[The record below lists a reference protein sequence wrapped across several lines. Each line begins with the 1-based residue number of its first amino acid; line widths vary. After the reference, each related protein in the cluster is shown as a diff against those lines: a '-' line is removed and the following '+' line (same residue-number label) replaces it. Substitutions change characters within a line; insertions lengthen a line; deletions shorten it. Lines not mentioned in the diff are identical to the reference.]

1 MYEPQIVLEIN
12 LRKQNLAANAPIEL
26 RDINFSYLR
35 GSGTVL
41 KNVNLTVKK
50 GEFLGIMGPTGVG
63 KTTLLYLMNG
73 VIPHYLKGKLSG
85 TATVNGKKTTTI
97 SMAELSRM
105 VGMVMQDPES
115 QIFNLFVREEL
126 AWGLEN
132 RGMSKDEILAK
143 RDEVVKFF
151 GIENIQN
158 SVTYDL
164 SGGQKQRVAIASVY
178 CLGNEIFLLDEP
190 TSELDPIGTTIVFD
204 AVRKLSK
211 EGITVVMIE
220 HKSEQ
225 LAQFADRIALL
236 NDGEIKTIAE
246 PTKFFAEKELLA
258 EAGID
263 APQVTELTYDLINE
277 GIRSSSEEIPLTLN
291 NAVKIYS
298 EMFGNVGKK

>member
-1 MYEPQIVLEIN
+1 
-12 LRKQNLAANAPIEL
+12 LRNKNLAANVPIEL
-26 RDINFSYLR
+26 RDLNFSYLR

-41 KNVNLTVKK
+41 KDVNLTVNK

-63 KTTLLYLMNG
+63 KTTLLYIMSG
-73 VIPHYLKGKLSG
+73 VIPHYLRGKLSG
-85 TATVNGKKTTTI
+85 TVAVNGKKTSEM

-105 VGMVMQDPES
+105 VGMVLQDPES

-132 RGMSKDEILAK
+132 MGMPKEEIIAK
-143 RDEVVKFF
+143 RDEVAKFF

-158 SVTYDL
+158 NVTYDL

-178 CLGNEIFLLDEP
+178 CLGNDIFLLDEP

-204 AVRKLSK
+204 AVKKLVSK
-211 EGITVVMIE
+211 KGITVVTVE

-236 NDGEIKTIAE
+236 NNGEIKTISE
-246 PTKFFAEKELLA
+246 PTRFFAEKELLA

-263 APQVTELTYDLINE
+263 APQVSELTYDLINE
-277 GIRSSSEEIPLTLN
+277 GIRPSSSNIPLTLDD
-291 NAVKIYS
+291 AIKSYS
-298 EMFGNVGKK
+298 EMLGNVRKD

>member
-1 MYEPQIVLEIN
+1 M
-12 LRKQNLAANAPIEL
+12 AANAPVEL
-26 RDINFSYLR
+26 HDVSFSYLR

-41 KNVNLTVKK
+41 KNVDLTVKR

-63 KTTLLYLMNG
+63 KTTLLYIMSG
-73 VIPHYLKGKLSG
+73 VIPHYLKGTLSG
-85 TATVNGKKTTTI
+85 TVTVNGKKTTDMT
-97 SMAELSRM
+97 MAELSRM

-132 RGMSKDEILAK
+132 RGLPKEEIIAK

-204 AVRKLSK
+204 AVKKLASK
-211 EGITVVMIE
+211 QGITVVMVE

-236 NDGEIKTIAE
+236 RNGEIKVVAE
-246 PTKFFAEKELLA
+246 PTRFFAEKELLA

-263 APQVTELTYDLINE
+263 PPQVTELTYDLINE
-277 GIRSSSEEIPLTLN
+277 GVRTPSNGIPLTLDD
-291 NAVKIYS
+291 AARVYS
-298 EMFGNVGKK
+298 ELIGNA